1 MHYFRDLNKSYLISY
16 LIVLGMLLRTFVA
29 AGYMLDTQTSDGDL
43 ITIKICH
50 GLNNTIQPPSF
61 DQSNNNKPHPDED
74 SELTTCNLW
83 SSSGT
88 SLALQLFNPDYQS
101 DFFNRQIILYKNI
114 LLFSNLTL
122 NVLIHYQIYPC
133 PLKCT

>member
-1 MHYFRDLNKSYLISY
+1 MHYFRGLNKSYLIGY
-16 LIVLGMLLRTFVA
+16 LIALGMLLRTFVA
-29 AGYMLDTQTSDGDL
+29 AGYMLDTQINDGNL

-50 GLNNTIQPPSF
+50 GLNNTIQSHGF

-101 DFFNRQIILYKNI
+101 DFFDQQIILYKNI
-114 LLFSNLTL
+114 SYRSSINSSQFVRAPPTL
-122 NVLIHYQIYPC
+122 I
-133 PLKCT
+133 

>member
-16 LIVLGMLLRTFVA
+16 LIALGMLLRTFVA
-29 AGYMLDTQTSDGDL
+29 TGYMLDTQTNDGDL

-50 GLNNTIQPPSF
+50 SLNNAIQSPSF

-74 SELTTCNLW
+74 SELNTCNLW

-101 DFFNRQIILYKNI
+101 DFFNRQVILYKNTTI
-114 LLFSNLTL
+114 
-122 NVLIHYQIYPC
+122 
-133 PLKCT
+133 

>member
-1 MHYFRDLNKSYLISY
+1 MHYFRGLNKSYLIGY
-16 LIVLGMLLRTFVA
+16 LIALGMLLRTFVA
-29 AGYMLDTQTSDGDL
+29 AGYMLDTQINDGDL

-50 GLNNTIQPPSF
+50 GLNNTIQSPGF
-61 DQSNNNKPHPDED
+61 DQSNNNKPHTDED

-101 DFFNRQIILYKNI
+101 DFFNRQVILYKNTSYRSSI
-114 LLFSNLTL
+114 NSSQFVRAPPTL
-122 NVLIHYQIYPC
+122 I
-133 PLKCT
+133 